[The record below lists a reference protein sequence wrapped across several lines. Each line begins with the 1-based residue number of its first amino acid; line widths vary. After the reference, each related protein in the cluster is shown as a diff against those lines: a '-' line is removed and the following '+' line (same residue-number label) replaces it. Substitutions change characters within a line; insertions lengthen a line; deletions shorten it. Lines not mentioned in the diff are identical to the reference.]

1 MRFFRKYSYTR
12 GVFLCQD
19 DGIKMVSIAS
29 YLIHIRVFI
38 KFCVARGYMTPIE
51 VVIPKYEK
59 EIKEPYTEEE
69 MNLLLKRPLTDNWT
83 EYRNSSKIKYSIE
96 H

>member
-1 MRFFRKYSYTR
+1 
-12 GVFLCQD
+12 
-19 DGIKMVSIAS
+19 
-29 YLIHIRVFI
+29 
-38 KFCVARGYMTPIE
+38 MTPIE